1 MRRCAGSTSRSASPG
16 ASRSSTRRRCAG
28 TKRCRPK
35 PAPIRCRS
43 MPHDDHAHR
52 EQHGHDAHRGHAH
65 GVVDP
70 SIASTD
76 RGLWALKWS
85 FVGLLMTAA
94 IQVVVVVLSGSVGL
108 LADTIHNF
116 ADAATA
122 IPLGIAF
129 WLARRGRSRRFTY
142 GLGRVEDFAGIL
154 IIFTILASALV
165 AAYESITRL
174 VHPQP
179 VGLLWAVMVASVVGF
194 VGNEAVAIFRIR
206 VGKQIGSAALIAD
219 GYHARVDGWTSLAV
233 FVGAIGV
240 WAGYPLADPL
250 VGLVI
255 SAAILVIVWQ
265 SARSILLRML
275 DGVESETLDEITHA
289 AGHVA
294 RVEEVTDVRA
304 RWIGHR
310 LHADVSVTV
319 PAALSVAEGHD
330 IARDVRHQLLH
341 HLPHLGSVMVHV
353 DPYGQGGEHHH
364 RVGPHSHD
372 DLPLHSHE

>member
-1 MRRCAGSTSRSASPG
+1 MGHEHHHQDFPHHHHAPG
-16 ASRSSTRRRCAG
+16 GHESSHEG
-28 TKRCRPK
+28 
-35 PAPIRCRS
+35 
-43 MPHDDHAHR
+43 
-52 EQHGHDAHRGHAH
+52 HGHRGHGHSH
-65 GVVDP
+65 GIVDP

-85 FVGLLMTAA
+85 FVGLTVTAA
-94 IQVVVVVLSGSVGL
+94 IQVVVVMLSGSVGL

-122 IPLGIAF
+122 IPLGVAF
-129 WLARRGRSRRFTY
+129 WLARRGQTRHFTY

-154 IIFTILASALV
+154 IILTILGSALV

-174 VHPQP
+174 FHPQP
-179 VGLLWAVMVASVVGF
+179 VGLLWAVMVASIVGF
-194 VGNEAVAIFRIR
+194 VGNEGVAIFRIR
-206 VGKQIGSAALIAD
+206 VGTRIGSAALVAD

-233 FVGAIGV
+233 LVGAIGV
-240 WAGYPLADPL
+240 WLGYPLADPI
-250 VGLVI
+250 VGLAI
-255 SAAILVIVWQ
+255 SSAILVIVWQ
-265 SARSILLRML
+265 SARSVLLRML

-289 AGHVA
+289 AAHVA

-319 PAALSVAEGHD
+319 PGGLSVTEGHD

-341 HLPHLGSVMVHV
+341 HVPHLGSAMVHI
-353 DPYGQGGEHHH
+353 DPYGQGGEQHH
-364 RVGPHSHD
+364 RLGPHAHD

>member
-1 MRRCAGSTSRSASPG
+1 M
-16 ASRSSTRRRCAG
+16 
-28 TKRCRPK
+28 K
-35 PAPIRCRS
+35 
-43 MPHDDHAHR
+43 
-52 EQHGHDAHRGHAH
+52 QHGHHHDDEHHGEHAHHGHGHTH

-76 RGLWALKWS
+76 RGLWVLKWS
-85 FVGLLMTAA
+85 FAGLMVTAA
-94 IQVVVVVLSGSVGL
+94 IQVMVVVLSGSVGL

-154 IIFTILASALV
+154 IILTILGSALV

-255 SAAILVIVWQ
+255 SAAIFVIVWQ

-275 DGVESETLDEITHA
+275 YGVECETLDEITHA

-294 RVEEVTDVRA
+294 RVEEVTFFRA
-304 RWIGHR
+304 DSTTHR
-310 LHADVSVTV
+310 IYTLFPQRLCRRLQRP
-319 PAALSVAEGHD
+319 PAPG
-330 IARDVRHQLLH
+330 
-341 HLPHLGSVMVHV
+341 
-353 DPYGQGGEHHH
+353 
-364 RVGPHSHD
+364 
-372 DLPLHSHE
+372 

>member
-1 MRRCAGSTSRSASPG
+1 MAHGHHHDNE
-16 ASRSSTRRRCAG
+16 
-28 TKRCRPK
+28 
-35 PAPIRCRS
+35 
-43 MPHDDHAHR
+43 PHGEHAH
-52 EQHGHDAHRGHAH
+52 HGHGHSH

-70 SIASTD
+70 SIATTD
-76 RGLWALKWS
+76 RGLWTLKWS
-85 FVGLLMTAA
+85 FVGLMVTAA
-94 IQVVVVVLSGSVGL
+94 IQVVVVVLSSSVAL

-122 IPLGIAF
+122 VPLGIAF

-142 GLGRVEDFAGIL
+142 GLGRVEDFAGIM
-154 IIFTILASALV
+154 IILTILASALL

-233 FVGAIGV
+233 LVGAVGV

-255 SAAILVIVWQ
+255 SAAILLIVWQ

-275 DGVESETLDEITHA
+275 DGVESETLDEITHT

-294 RVEEVTDVRA
+294 RVEGVNDVRA

-310 LHADVSVTV
+310 LHVDVSVTV
-319 PAALSVAEGHD
+319 PAGLSVAEGHD

-341 HLPHLGSVMVHV
+341 HLPHLGCVMVHV